1 MEDRDLVELFWRRS
15 PQALE
20 LTQQA
25 YGPYCRRIA
34 LNFLDSPED
43 AEECLNDT
51 WLRAWNAMPPHRPT
65 LLSAF
70 LGKITRNLAFDRF
83 SYLRAEKRGG
93 GELPAVLEELG
104 ECVSHTDDLEQA
116 VDERELVRAIDD
128 FLAAL
133 PAAKR
138 DVFIRRYWYT
148 EPISTIGRRYGMRDG
163 TVSMTLSR
171 LRRKLR
177 VHLQERGFEP

>member
-51 WLRAWNAMPPHRPT
+51 WLRAWNAIPPQRPAR
-65 LLSAF
+65 LALF
-70 LGKITRNLAFDRF
+70 LGKITRNLALNR
-83 SYLRAEKRGG
+83 LEAGRAQKRGG
-93 GELPAVLEELG
+93 GLTVALEEL
-104 ECVSHTDDLEQA
+104 E
-116 VDERELVRAIDD
+116 
-128 FLAAL
+128 
-133 PAAKR
+133 
-138 DVFIRRYWYT
+138 
-148 EPISTIGRRYGMRDG
+148 
-163 TVSMTLSR
+163 
-171 LRRKLR
+171 
-177 VHLQERGFEP
+177 

>member
-51 WLRAWNAMPPHRPT
+51 WLRAWNAIPPQRPAR
-65 LLSAF
+65 LALF
-70 LGKITRNLAFDRF
+70 LGKITRNLALNR
-83 SYLRAEKRGG
+83 LEAGRAQKRGG
-93 GELPAVLEELG
+93 GLTVALEEL
-104 ECVSHTDDLEQA
+104 EQC
-116 VDERELVRAIDD
+116 
-128 FLAAL
+128 L
-133 PAAKR
+133 PAPRRTEEAADAAELAR
-138 DVFIRRYWYT
+138 LISRFLRAQPLPARTAFLRRYWYGDG
-148 EPISTIGRRYGMRDG
+148 IGEIAAHCGMTAG
-163 TVSMTLSR
+163 AVKVSLLRT
-171 LRRKLR
+171 RRKLK
-177 VHLQERGFEP
+177 VFLEQEGVSV